1 MAYLYYST
9 TNERQPIKRSL
20 RIKIMIR
27 ASRLAVGTDSA
38 TSRGALLQ
46 PSLGP
51 SHDGTRFRRNSKR
64 TLNVSVSWSRPSRIP
79 QVDTE
84 DVSFLPRC
92 ELPVGVSIRRVI
104 LACYS
109 PSEGNCLL
117 WHYRLAQSD
126 TRRGGADLSNDSLST
141 GVTGH
146 SEGSEATY
154 VTESRTIICE
164 YTLRIVEDVYTIGIT
179 SH

>member
-1 MAYLYYST
+1 
-9 TNERQPIKRSL
+9 
-20 RIKIMIR
+20 MIR
-27 ASRLAVGTDSA
+27 ASRLAVGIDNA
-38 TSRGALLQ
+38 TLRSALLQ

-51 SHDGTRFRRNSKR
+51 SHDGTHFRRNSKR
-64 TLNVSVSWSRPSRIP
+64 TLNVPVSWLRPCRIP
-79 QVDTE
+79 RVDTE

-92 ELPVGVSIRRVI
+92 ESPVGGSVRRI
-104 LACYS
+104 TLACYS
-109 PSEGNCLL
+109 PSEEDCLL

-126 TRRGGADLSNDSLST
+126 TRRGGADLSNDRLST

-164 YTLRIVEDVYTIGIT
+164 YTLRIVENVHTIGIT
-179 SH
+179 SL